1 MMFVLIQPEAKL
13 LLFPTQN
20 YFLTCFAL
28 LAVAIVGTQIGELQ
42 KENLEKVE
50 PQLLHNWPAALCL
63 PPGCRKTFKLWKL
76 KQNSLSDTHNLH
88 LLTAALVWNENEM
101 SGDDESAKKK
111 QFSSHQKIIVQ
122 WKITSKLASLFEK
135 NLDFSLWGLFHKLP
149 TM

>member
-88 LLTAALVWNENEM
+88 LLTALPWSGMKIKCLENTPLIIWKVMLCLPSFETIPNVC
-101 SGDDESAKKK
+101 GLR
-111 QFSSHQKIIVQ
+111 SSK
-122 WKITSKLASLFEK
+122 SFL
-135 NLDFSLWGLFHKLP
+135 N
-149 TM
+149 

>member
-50 PQLLHNWPAALCL
+50 PQLLHNWPAGLCL
-63 PPGCRKTFKLWKL
+63 PPACRKTFKLWKL

-88 LLTAALVWNENEM
+88 LLTAALVWNENLM
-101 SGDDESAKKK
+101 SGKHPPRHLESYVM
-111 QFSSHQKIIVQ
+111 SSLI
-122 WKITSKLASLFEK
+122 
-135 NLDFSLWGLFHKLP
+135 
-149 TM
+149 